1 MIPGALRGGG
11 ASQEARGAARVAADA
26 KMWKSV
32 CLAAGIFACV
42 IGLELL
48 VIDSAVVLPIDG
60 RGSPQVV
67 MAPDWAPW
75 SLISAGAVT
84 LLNFGTLPTR
94 ASKDLAKLAK
104 E

>member
-1 MIPGALRGGG
+1 
-11 ASQEARGAARVAADA
+11 
-26 KMWKSV
+26 V

-104 E
+104 RHFTAKNIFTFMTVPEFSPAPGAPPR